1 MKPSITVTVFALSAL
16 LLLIRCEKST
26 EQMMQEYIEFYY
38 PSGGIFTYE
47 IVFNWG
53 IYLIATGADK
63 DDKLHQD
70 SEPYRGYIT
79 IRPFFYNSE
88 DALSMPIYLVTP
100 GGDVWIT
107 RNGAEIPE
115 NKYREEITEKESE
128 AGTMISTVSLTSP
141 LEPIVDH
148 FFSNR
153 GVWEKYGTLIAE
165 NGKYSLK
172 LIDE

>member
-1 MKPSITVTVFALSAL
+1 MKHIISMIFFALISL
-16 LLLIRCEKST
+16 LLLARCEKST

-38 PSGGIFTYE
+38 PSTGIFTYE
-47 IVFNWG
+47 IVFDWG
-53 IYLIATGADK
+53 IYLIATGADS
-63 DDKLHQD
+63 DDKLHMD
-70 SEPYRGYIT
+70 SELYRGYIT
-79 IRPFFYNSE
+79 IRPFFYNPE
-88 DALSMPIYLVTP
+88 NTLSMPIYLVTP
-100 GGDVWIT
+100 AGEVWIT
-107 RNGAEIPE
+107 KNGKEIPE

-128 AGTMISTVSLTSP
+128 SGTMISTVSLTSP

-153 GVWEKYGTLIAE
+153 ELWEKYGALIAD